1 MYAIL
6 AITCGVQGW
15 GGKKMPLQYFIYL
28 NIVFVEGW
36 QIKKYIFYMIWVVY
50 RWGGGRKKKGKKE
63 NPEFYRMQNRDKSLI
78 YKGRE
83 AR

>member
-1 MYAIL
+1 
-6 AITCGVQGW
+6 
-15 GGKKMPLQYFIYL
+15 
-28 NIVFVEGW
+28 
-36 QIKKYIFYMIWVVY
+36 VY